1 MKVQI
6 VLKYV
11 YLSIILSIWS
21 VISFPK
27 QISHLGVPSLYDL
40 PAILYLLFVFYYTI
54 KRFRKKGFDLVENM
68 VIDILIFI
76 MFVVV
81 LMIVFFSWV

>member
-1 MKVQI
+1 MKVQL

-11 YLSIILSIWS
+11 YFSIILSIWS

-27 QISHLGVPSLYDL
+27 QISQLGVPSLYEL
-40 PAILYLLFVFYYTI
+40 PIILYLLFVFYYTV
-54 KRFRKKGFDLVENM
+54 KRFQKNGFDLVENM
-68 VIDILIFI
+68 VIYILLFI

-81 LMIVFFSWV
+81 LMIVFFIWV